1 MKSNDSSVRVF
12 KNNKDFLG
20 LTQKWIAN
28 GHSLVFTNGCFD
40 ILHAGHV
47 DYLQKAAELG
57 DRLIV
62 GLNSDS
68 SVKRLK
74 GEGRPINGEMQRAI
88 VLSALRCVDA
98 VVVFEEDTPYE
109 LIKVVQPK
117 VLVKGGDYK
126 DQKVVGEDI
135 VKANG
140 GKLEL
145 IDFVHNVS
153 TTDIQNRIKK
163 T

>member
-1 MKSNDSSVRVF
+1 MKSNDSFARVF
-12 KNNKDFLG
+12 NNSKDFLG

-28 GHSLVFTNGCFD
+28 GDSLVFTNGCFD

-62 GLNSDS
+62 GLNTDS

-98 VVVFEEDTPYE
+98 VVLFQEDTPYE
-109 LIKVVQPK
+109 LIKVVQPQ

-126 DQKVVGEDI
+126 NQKVVGEDI
-135 VKANG
+135 VKENG
-140 GKLEL
+140 GKLQL
-145 IDFVHNVS
+145 IDFVYNVS